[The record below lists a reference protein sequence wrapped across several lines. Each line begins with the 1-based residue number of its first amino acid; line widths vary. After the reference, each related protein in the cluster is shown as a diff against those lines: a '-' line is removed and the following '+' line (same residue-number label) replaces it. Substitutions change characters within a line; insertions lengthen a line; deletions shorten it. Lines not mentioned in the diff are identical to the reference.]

1 MDSENVELEQRLNSF
16 FIQLQNEFRVFDRI
30 VDKGKNQHRRCFYF
44 QYIMK
49 VRRDVKLLLSAG
61 LQEMWDFLFQIIN
74 EKKPTRTVNLLES
87 LKRRKCN
94 NEKYNYQERLLG
106 MVEPMVK
113 AAIEISSL
121 LARSFFMG
129 FSVTIL
135 AILGRLRVL
144 VQQILLDVV
153 SVFNMISSISQK
165 EHSVK
170 LNRQGIQVD
179 LPYPLSEPSNLTSFP
194 LFPQGFYQFMTLFL
208 LVQVIREY
216 YPSNDEHVTLEC
228 IWEQDKFVLL
238 EKVNKFEIKKRETG
252 LQSSNIKYQTVEA
265 FLGLEDDETGYK
277 KIGTD
282 KSIEEHPNFKSIC
295 GHEAGK
301 SAEQPMNISVNA
313 KVELQESIIDE
324 DIKSNEKPLDKSS
337 GIDKEEA
344 ANPSPKSPQPPI
356 VVKRKVLF
364 ISIGKPKSSQTSESS
379 LIMYQLLVCLLP
391 KTSEEK
397 DPFFSLLTGGT
408 VRDSLFKI

>member
-1 MDSENVELEQRLNSF
+1 MASENVDLEQRLNSF
-16 FIQLQNEFRVFDRI
+16 LIQLQNEFRVLDRI
-30 VDKGKNQHRRCFYF
+30 FYKGKNQHRRCFYF

-74 EKKPTRTVNLLES
+74 EKKPTRTVNLVES

-94 NEKYNYQERLLG
+94 TEKYNYQERLLG
-106 MVEPMVK
+106 VARLLSQMAEPMVK

-129 FSVTIL
+129 FCITIL

-170 LNRQGIQVD
+170 LNRQGIQV
-179 LPYPLSEPSNLTSFP
+179 
-194 LFPQGFYQFMTLFL
+194 
-208 LVQVIREY
+208 IWEY
-216 YPSNDEHVTLEC
+216 YPSNDEIVTLEC
-228 IWEQDKFVLL
+228 IWENDKFVLL

-265 FLGLEDDETGYK
+265 FLGLGDDETGYK
-277 KIGTD
+277 KMGTD
-282 KSIEEHPNFKSIC
+282 KSIEDHPNFKNIC
-295 GHEAGK
+295 GHEANK
-301 SAEQPMNISVNA
+301 SAEQPMNISINA

-324 DIKSNEKPLDKSS
+324 GSESYEKSFNKSS
-337 GIDKEEA
+337 DIDKDEL
-344 ANPSPKSPQPPI
+344 
-356 VVKRKVLF
+356 KRKVAF
-364 ISIGKPKSSQTSESS
+364 ISIGKPILSQTSESS
-379 LIMYQLLVCLLP
+379 LLNIVSTASLLAT

-397 DPFFSLLTGGT
+397 DPSLLTGGT
-408 VRDSLFKI
+408 VKDSIS

>member
-30 VDKGKNQHRRCFYF
+30 
-44 QYIMK
+44 

-106 MVEPMVK
+106 VARLLSQMVEPMVK

-170 LNRQGIQVD
+170 LNRQGI
-179 LPYPLSEPSNLTSFP
+179 
-194 LFPQGFYQFMTLFL
+194 
-208 LVQVIREY
+208 QVIREY

-344 ANPSPKSPQPPI
+344 ANPSPKSPQPQI

-379 LIMYQLLVCLLP
+379 LLNNVSTASFL
-391 KTSEEK
+391 
-397 DPFFSLLTGGT
+397 
-408 VRDSLFKI
+408 